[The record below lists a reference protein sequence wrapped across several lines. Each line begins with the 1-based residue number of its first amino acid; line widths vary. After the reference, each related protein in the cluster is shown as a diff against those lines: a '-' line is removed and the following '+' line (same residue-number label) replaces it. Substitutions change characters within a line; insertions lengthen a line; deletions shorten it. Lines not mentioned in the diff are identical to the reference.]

1 MEVRLFPGFASI
13 NHCGSEHHEAQDWVY
28 LYNTYSVL
36 PTPGMVPGWRSLNT
50 APNIVCLKYM
60 FYYSLHYFLIFIFK
74 TSIKMAQY
82 QRTYLQEVYES
93 EKSYFNRRNGLC
105 FIVLSFCKILYTL
118 PMLITKAL
126 ILKKMQIKFR
136 WLIYT

>member
-1 MEVRLFPGFASI
+1 
-13 NHCGSEHHEAQDWVY
+13 
-28 LYNTYSVL
+28 
-36 PTPGMVPGWRSLNT
+36 
-50 APNIVCLKYM
+50 
-60 FYYSLHYFLIFIFK
+60 
-74 TSIKMAQY
+74 MAQY
-82 QRTYLQEVYES
+82 QQTYLQEVYES